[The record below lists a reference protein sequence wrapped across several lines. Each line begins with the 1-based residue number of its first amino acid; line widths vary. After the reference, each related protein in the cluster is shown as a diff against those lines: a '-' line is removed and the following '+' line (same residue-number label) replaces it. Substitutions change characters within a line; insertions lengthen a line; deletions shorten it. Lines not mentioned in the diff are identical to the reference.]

1 MEKLFIAGIVLYN
14 PSIPRLKENVDSIY
28 SQVSKLLLIDNGSD
42 NYGEIY
48 ALYRD
53 FPNIVLC
60 RFNENKGIATAQNK
74 ICQYANEQGYKWAI
88 TLDQDSVCPQNLVS
102 EYSNYVNDDK
112 VGMLCPRIYDIN
124 CGYVD
129 VISNEDTTT
138 EVKDC
143 LASAS
148 AIRIS
153 AWTHIGGF
161 FEPMFIDKVDFE
173 IAYNLRAHDYKILRV
188 NKVILKHEIGHSVV
202 RHFLF
207 KDRRV
212 FNHNYIRV
220 YYMVRNTFVM
230 IRRYGMERRWL
241 SGLLVDFWSILFYE
255 HDRKRKLRFFLK
267 GLIDGFN
274 GKLGRLQL

>member
-1 MEKLFIAGIVLYN
+1 MDKLFVAGIVLYN
-14 PSIPRLKENVDSIY
+14 PDIEKLKENIRAIY
-28 SQVSKLLLIDNGSD
+28 KQVPQVILVDNGSSNVSMIRQLD
-42 NYGEIY
+42 GT
-48 ALYRD
+48 
-53 FPNIVLC
+53 FPNVSIEFLS
-60 RFNENKGIATAQNK
+60 ENFGIAYAQNK

-129 VISNEDTTT
+129 VISNEDATT

-255 HDRKRKLRFFLK
+255 RDRKRKLRFFLK
-267 GLIDGFN
+267 GLIDGLN
-274 GKLGRLQL
+274 GKLGRMQL